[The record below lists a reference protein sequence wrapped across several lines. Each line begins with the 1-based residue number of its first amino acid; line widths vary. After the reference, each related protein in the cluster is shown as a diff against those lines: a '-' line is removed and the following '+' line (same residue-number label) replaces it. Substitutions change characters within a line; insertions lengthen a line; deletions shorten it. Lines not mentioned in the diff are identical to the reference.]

1 MPTLD
6 SGDANP
12 VNTRRPV
19 TLTSSFHLH
28 AMLRLA
34 LRTASYPLR
43 FWNWKSAALS
53 CAIRSSVYFFIVL
66 HHGHQAGLR
75 AALIEA
81 TYVCLTAG
89 FYSAL
94 QQGSMRLQP
103 RWFANLVIVAGVPI
117 FAQSIDFLVQHAAGT
132 PNARAASLGMVFW
145 GLLSASFHLHLM
157 RNGAMIVGEE
167 ARSFANDLRRIPRL
181 VATFVA
187 APVIAA
193 LALLRSREQES
204 ESEAAA

>member
-1 MPTLD
+1 M
-6 SGDANP
+6 
-12 VNTRRPV
+12 NTREHAL
-19 TLTSSFHLH
+19 LTSSFPPR
-28 AMLRLA
+28 AA
-34 LRTASYPLR
+34 LRQALRAASFPIRL
-43 FWNWKSAALS
+43 WNWKSASLS
-53 CAIRSSVYFFIVL
+53 IAIRSTVYFFIAM

-81 TYVCLTAG
+81 AYVCLTAG

-94 QQGSMRLQP
+94 QQGAMRLRP
-103 RWFANLVIVAGVPI
+103 RWLANLVIVAGVPI

-167 ARSFANDLRRIPRL
+167 ARTFANDLRRIPNL

-187 APVIAA
+187 APVLAT
-193 LALLRSREQES
+193 LALVRSREQES
-204 ESEAAA
+204 ESEATA